1 MAKEDNEM
9 GFDLNSAKALIESGM
24 SEAQDMLRDPI
35 RIDDLL
41 ISLEEALK
49 LIPVAGETLAD
60 IPLTISLVKS
70 YITKEYTEVSPKV
83 VITLISAFI
92 YIVKKK
98 DLISDS
104 IPFAGQVDDIAVLKL
119 ALTFVRPE
127 LDAYK
132 EWRTAY
138 RESKAVQNPNRAA
151 EQADSA
157 EKSAAAEETAAA
169 EKTASTEPAAEPEKT
184 AATEKPAS
192 TEK

>member
-41 ISLEEALK
+41 ISLEDSLK

-83 VITLISAFI
+83 VITLISTFI

-104 IPFAGQVDDIAVLKL
+104 IPFAGQVDDLAVLKL

-138 RESKAVQNPNRAA
+138 RESKAVQNPNRG
-151 EQADSA
+151 AD
-157 EKSAAAEETAAA
+157 KTAAAEPADSA
-169 EKTASTEPAAEPEKT
+169 EKTASTEPAAASEE
-184 AATEKPAS
+184 PAS